1 MERVDII
8 QAQTSGVM
16 VSGTPKGYGGRRRYR
31 GIPWLMEDDE
41 TTESTL
47 RDRLDHEFK
56 GLNAAR
62 EKLREMPLGDDRR
75 WDVWAEIHK
84 RSAAIEAL
92 IPTNPNP
99 VGPW

>member
-1 MERVDII
+1 
-8 QAQTSGVM
+8 
-16 VSGTPKGYGGRRRYR
+16 
-31 GIPWLMEDDE
+31 MEDDE
-41 TTESTL
+41 NESTL
-47 RDRLDHEFK
+47 RDRLEHEFK

-62 EKLREMPLGDDRR
+62 EMLSAMPLHDEHR

-92 IPTNPNP
+92 IPPKPDP

>member
-1 MERVDII
+1 
-8 QAQTSGVM
+8 
-16 VSGTPKGYGGRRRYR
+16 
-31 GIPWLMEDDE
+31 MEDDE
-41 TTESTL
+41 MNESTL
-47 RDRLDHEFK
+47 RAQLDNEFK

-62 EKLREMPLGDDRR
+62 EKLRKMPLSDDRR

-84 RSAAIEAL
+84 RNAAIEAL